1 MNALRCRLVI
11 GRSSASVPRADRS
24 RLGGSVR
31 TLLIADELDGT
42 AVIVTDTPPIRSAID
57 SDKAEIRDERSAEEA
72 HR

>member
-1 MNALRCRLVI
+1 
-11 GRSSASVPRADRS
+11 
-24 RLGGSVR
+24 VR